1 MKIIV
6 LGLCCVLLSV
16 SCSSAYSVQA
26 PSQETGITDAF
37 KKGQTVFLC
46 FSSND
51 SDPALAKVKS
61 ELNGVD
67 TYYKG
72 AVAIFYIKN
81 SDAQGKPLFAN
92 LKLSD
97 QNVVVYTLTSPDK
110 VISRLEGKEITKT
123 NLLRQLMTSC
133 GSGCKSC
140 R

>member
-6 LGLCCVLLSV
+6 LSLCCVLLSV
-16 SCSSAYSVQA
+16 SCPSVYSAQA

-46 FSSND
+46 FSPND
-51 SDPALAKVKS
+51 SDLALAQAKS
-61 ELNGVD
+61 ELSDVA

-72 AVAIFYIKN
+72 TVAIFYIKN
-81 SDAQGKPLFAN
+81 SDAQGQPLFAN

-123 NLLRQLMTSC
+123 NLLRPLMTSC
-133 GSGCKSC
+133 GAGCKSC